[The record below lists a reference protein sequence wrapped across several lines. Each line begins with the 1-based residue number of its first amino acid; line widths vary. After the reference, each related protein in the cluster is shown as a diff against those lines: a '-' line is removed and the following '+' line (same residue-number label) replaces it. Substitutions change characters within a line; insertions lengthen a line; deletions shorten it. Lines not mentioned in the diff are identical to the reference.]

1 MNRVPAVE
9 AFDGRALPDA
19 ELIVETQQ
27 QLHCWKMREIPD
39 GSFFHL
45 VLRGCYLPVDTL
57 VQDLFWAEFSTTCS
71 SFCTSTPSSKLG

>member
-9 AFDGRALPDA
+9 AFDGRALHDA

-27 QLHCWKMREIPD
+27 QLPCWKMREIPD

-45 VLRGCYLPVDTL
+45 VLAVAICP
-57 VQDLFWAEFSTTCS
+57 
-71 SFCTSTPSSKLG
+71 